1 MFKKVVKKIVP
12 KSVLQVYHLVLAEL
26 AAWYYRHPSD
36 KLVVVGVTGT
46 NGKTTTVNFIS
57 QYLECLGQKTGLAST
72 VNFKVAEKEWLND
85 KKMTMLGRF
94 QTQKLLRDM
103 VDSGCT
109 YAIIETSS
117 QGIEQFRHVGINYD
131 LLVFTNLSPEHIEA
145 HGGFENYR
153 KAKEKLF
160 AHLGK
165 CKKKKIKGK
174 LIDKIIVANADDE
187 ESKRLEKFSV
197 DKFIT
202 YALEKEA
209 DYRAD
214 DLDLESGVSFSLREQ
229 IIKTSFLA
237 KFSVYNI
244 LASLATV
251 EQLGFPFDK
260 LLKCH
265 LKGVPGRQEWLEL
278 GQDFKIMVDYAPEPT
293 SLALLYKALENV
305 SKDRLIHILGSCGG
319 GRDKARQP
327 ILGKMAGQTAD
338 IVVVTNEDPYD
349 DDPREIINNVAS
361 GAKEVGK
368 VEYKTLFIVADR
380 KEAILKALKL
390 AHKNDLVLITGKGAE
405 QFICGP
411 GGSKIAHDDRL
422 VVKELLKND

>member
-174 LIDKIIVANADDE
+174 YG
-187 ESKRLEKFSV
+187 EKFGLNLPEHNIKPVLFQKKSFRILKTTKTILISK
-197 DKFIT
+197 DHMKLKKKFIM
-202 YALEKEA
+202 
-209 DYRAD
+209 
-214 DLDLESGVSFSLREQ
+214 
-229 IIKTSFLA
+229 I
-237 KFSVYNI
+237 
-244 LASLATV
+244 
-251 EQLGFPFDK
+251 
-260 LLKCH
+260 
-265 LKGVPGRQEWLEL
+265 
-278 GQDFKIMVDYAPEPT
+278 
-293 SLALLYKALENV
+293 
-305 SKDRLIHILGSCGG
+305 
-319 GRDKARQP
+319 
-327 ILGKMAGQTAD
+327 
-338 IVVVTNEDPYD
+338 
-349 DDPREIINNVAS
+349 
-361 GAKEVGK
+361 
-368 VEYKTLFIVADR
+368 
-380 KEAILKALKL
+380 
-390 AHKNDLVLITGKGAE
+390 
-405 QFICGP
+405 
-411 GGSKIAHDDRL
+411 
-422 VVKELLKND
+422 